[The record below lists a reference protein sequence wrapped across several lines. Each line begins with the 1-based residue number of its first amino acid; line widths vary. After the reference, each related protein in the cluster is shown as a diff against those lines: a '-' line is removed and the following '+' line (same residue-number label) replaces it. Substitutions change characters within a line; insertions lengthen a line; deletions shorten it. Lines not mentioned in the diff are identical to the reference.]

1 MMRTAQ
7 SGFTLV
13 ELVVVIIILGILAAV
28 AVPNFID
35 LSTDAK
41 SAATNSVAASL
52 SAANALNYASRMEN
66 TAKGVAVTN
75 CTSVSSALQA
85 GLPTGY
91 TITTAAVAVG
101 VTASCTLTGLSATT
115 ATFSATGVN

>member
-1 MMRTAQ
+1 MQMKQ
-7 SGFTLV
+7 LGFTLV

-28 AVPNFID
+28 AVPNFIN

-41 SAATNSVAASL
+41 SAATESIAASL

-66 TAKGVAVTN
+66 TAKGVAITN
-75 CTSVSSALQA
+75 CTSVASALQG

-91 TITTAAVAVG
+91 TITALAVSVNN
-101 VTASCTLTGLSATT
+101 TTSCTLTGLSATS
-115 ATFSATGVN
+115 ATFNATGVN